1 MEQHLN
7 KQNNNIVYTKKIKAG
22 RRTYFF
28 DIKVDVKGQNYIS
41 ISESRKTENG
51 FKKQT
56 IVIYPEDIEKFFLIL
71 KEVKDSLK

>member
-7 KQNNNIVYTKKIKAG
+7 RQNNIVYTKKIKAG

-28 DIKVDVKGQNYIS
+28 DIKVDGKGQNYIS

-51 FKKQT
+51 FKKQM
-56 IVIYPEDIEKFFLIL
+56 IVIYPEDIEKFFLTF